1 MKKSIAIVVSALF
14 ALVVAITAIVCLER
28 VEVGNVAVIYSM
40 NGVEDEVLTQGWHFI
55 APLKRVKQFPISQ
68 QQSRQPF
75 IAHVFQQVQKQ
86 FPISQQQIVFSN
98 NPGDYP
104 SADGGFFDKD
114 GDTPDWH
121 IDAPADGGMVSINL
135 TVNYNFL
142 PDRVVELYKK
152 FNGMDG
158 EAIVASRVQNSIVA
172 YVKEVTPR
180 FSVMDIYSDKK
191 SEVNDAIT
199 EYLNKHLTEEY
210 GINVSS
216 ALVIDVQ
223 LDNALQE
230 KIKAKE
236 QAKQDVE
243 IAELDRQTALARA
256 ETEKVEAETKAAVD
270 IIQAEA
276 DAQRTLIEAEAEAK
290 ANQIVAASIT
300 SNLIAMKE
308 AEARMEHGWVTVQ
321 GAGTVV
327 TTKG

>member
-68 QQSRQPF
+68 QQ
-75 IAHVFQQVQKQ
+75 
-86 FPISQQQIVFSN
+86 IVFSN
-98 NPGDYP
+98 NPADYP
-104 SADGGFFDKD
+104 EDDGGIIDKIKD
-114 GDTPDWH
+114 NLGATPDWH
-121 IDAPADGGMVSINL
+121 IDAPADGGMVSMNL

-142 PDRVVELYKK
+142 PDRVVDLYKK

-158 EAIVASRVQNSIVA
+158 EAIVASRVQNSIIA

-199 EYLNKHLTEEY
+199 EYLNEKLTEEY

-223 LDNALQE
+223 LDAALQE

-256 ETEKVEAETKAAVD
+256 ETEKVEAETKAAID

-300 SNLIAMKE
+300 GNLIAMKE

-327 TTKG
+327 TSNG